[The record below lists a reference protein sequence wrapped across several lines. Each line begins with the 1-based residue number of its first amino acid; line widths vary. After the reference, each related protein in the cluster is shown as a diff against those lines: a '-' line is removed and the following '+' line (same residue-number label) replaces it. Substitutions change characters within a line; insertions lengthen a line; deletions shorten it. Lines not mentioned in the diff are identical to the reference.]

1 MAPRTEFNADDI
13 TDKAR
18 RDILRLLEAV
28 SVSRPS
34 HSYALLTQTS

>member
-28 SVSRPS
+28 SSS
-34 HSYALLTQTS
+34 S